1 MKIWFRFLAALAA
14 PVLLAAGTV
23 TQYSALYVF
32 GDSYS
37 DIGEGYLD
45 CDGPTAVAFLAER
58 LGLKLL
64 PSNDPQV
71 NNRSSLDFAVSG
83 AQTGNGEGKRTGDAL
98 LSFGMRNQVD
108 SFSHLVQAHIL
119 EFQPQSTLFFL
130 AGGLNDRKL
139 PTEITVANLEDEI
152 KQLYALGGRHFR
164 VALMPTAIPA
174 FSEVGLRLNPAIV
187 TIPAALLPQLPGADI
202 SLSHWGAFFDEV
214 IKNPAAYGIK
224 NTTDACA
231 GRAIFHQDSTPCVDP
246 AAHFYFHAGHPSMA
260 VHRIVGQ
267 KLYQELS
274 EPAP

>member
-1 MKIWFRFLAALAA
+1 MLTAA
-14 PVLLAAGTV
+14 VLLAASTV

-83 AQTGNGEGKRTGDAL
+83 AQTGSGEGKRTGDAL

-108 SFSHLVQAHIL
+108 SFSRLVQAHII
-119 EFQPQSTLFFL
+119 EFQPESTLLFL

-139 PTEITVANLEDEI
+139 PTDTTVANLEGEI
-152 KQLYALGGRHFR
+152 KALYALGGRHFR
-164 VALMPTAIPA
+164 LALMPTAIPS
-174 FSEVGLRLNPAIV
+174 FSEVGLRLNPAIEK
-187 TIPAALLPQLPGADI
+187 IPAELLPQMPGADI
-202 SLSHWGAFFDEV
+202 RLSHWGPFFDEV
-214 IKNPAAYGIK
+214 MKNPADYGIK

-231 GRAIFHQDSTPCVDP
+231 GRAIFHQDATPCADP
-246 AAHFYFHAGHPSMA
+246 AAHFYYHAGHPSMA

-267 KLYQELS
+267 RLYQELS